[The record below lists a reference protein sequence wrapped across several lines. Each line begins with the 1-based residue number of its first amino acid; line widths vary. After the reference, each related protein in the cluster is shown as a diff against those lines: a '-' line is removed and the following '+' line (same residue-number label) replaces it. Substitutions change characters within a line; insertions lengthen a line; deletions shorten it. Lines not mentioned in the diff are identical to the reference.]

1 MSPFLLRLRRIITF
15 NAETKI
21 GFSIVAA
28 FVLISIA
35 ESIGGRHILP
45 YNPIKYFV
53 GKPFS
58 PPSLLHPFG
67 TTNLGA
73 DLFSMV
79 IAGAPNA
86 AEISFFVVGVAFI
99 GGGLLGA
106 FAGYLG
112 GLTDEVLMR
121 ITDIFLTLPVI
132 IIAMAFVAVL
142 GPSPIHAMIALSI
155 IWWPAYARLSRS
167 EALKLRGAYFVE
179 SAKLSN
185 MSTLEI
191 VLRHI
196 FRVSVH
202 TLLTYVTLDIG
213 TVVLVYSG
221 LSFLGLSVRLPY
233 PDWGFMVANFAQY
246 IFLAPWMPIL
256 PAVVI
261 VIIAVGFSLLGD
273 GMRSALQHESR

>member
-1 MSPFLLRLRRIITF
+1 MNQTLLRLRKIVTF
-15 NAETKI
+15 NLETKL

-28 FVLISIA
+28 FILISIA
-35 ESIGGRHILP
+35 EAIGGRAILP
-45 YNPIKYFV
+45 YDPIKYFV

-58 PPSLLHPFG
+58 PPSLAHPFG

-86 AEISFFVVGVAFI
+86 AEISFFVVGVAFV

-112 GLTDEVLMR
+112 GLSDEVLMR
-121 ITDIFLTLPVI
+121 VTDIFLTLPII

-142 GPSPIHAMIALSI
+142 GPSPFHAMIALSI

-179 SAKLSN
+179 SARLSN
-185 MSTLEI
+185 MNTLEI
-191 VLRHI
+191 VFRHI
-196 FRVSVH
+196 FRVSIP

-261 VIIAVGFSLLGD
+261 VLIAVGFSLLGD
-273 GMRSALQHESR
+273 GMRSAIQQESR

>member
-196 FRVSVH
+196 FRVSVP